1 MIYIALKDRIEKS
14 NVTKI
19 IKELKIK
26 GRVYD
31 QSKPKED
38 SFENLKK
45 SKLVICDL
53 NIENIKD
60 YISLN
65 KTIIVYKKNNAKLSA
80 EDNEIL
86 YDKHVYT
93 YSRKNEL
100 REILSFINKQKTT
113 QKIITIS
120 VLFTIFLISI
130 TSIIAF
136 FQNNITKN
144 SKKNDIAKKEAVT
157 KVEKKNNY
165 KKVDYRYEN
174 IVLYGDSIT
183 DFYNVEKFYGDL
195 PVINSGTSGFQ
206 TKDLLRLVENRVYI
220 YNPTKVFIMIGTND
234 IAFTELT
241 NEEIV
246 ENIKLLIDMI
256 KENRPK
262 TKIYIES
269 IYPVNRNTEGNDIV
283 SSSMVYI
290 RKNERIKEINKMIK
304 EVCKDEKVEYINMY
318 EILSDENGDLK
329 LDYTI
334 DGLHMSENGY
344 KVITKKLMEYIDPS
358 TKEEKVEK
366 K

>member
-1 MIYIALKDRIEKS
+1 MIYLSLKDRIEKN
-14 NVTKI
+14 NVTNI
-19 IKELKIK
+19 IRELKIK
-26 GRVYD
+26 GKIYD
-31 QSKPKED
+31 ESKPEDD

-60 YISLN
+60 YLSMK
-65 KTIIVYKKNNAKLSA
+65 KTVIVYKKNNAKLSDD
-80 EDNEIL
+80 DNNIL

-93 YSRKNEL
+93 FSRKNEL
-100 REILSFINKQKTT
+100 REILSFKIKQKTV
-113 QKIITIS
+113 KRRIIGSILFVTMLLTIIS
-120 VLFTIFLISI
+120 VITFLVPKEKKED
-130 TSIIAF
+130 
-136 FQNNITKN
+136 KN
-144 SKKNDIAKKEAVT
+144 KKVVKIEEKESKKEI
-157 KVEKKNNY
+157 
-165 KKVDYRYEN
+165 DYRYEN

-183 DFYNVEKFYGDL
+183 DFYNVQTFYGDL
-195 PVINSGTSGFQ
+195 PVVNSGTSGFQ
-206 TKDLLRLVENRVYI
+206 TKDLLKLVESRVYV

-234 IAFTELT
+234 IAFTDLT

-246 ENIKLLIDMI
+246 ENIQLLIDMI

-283 SSSMVYI
+283 SASMVNI
-290 RKNERIKEINKMIK
+290 RENTRIRDINKMIK
-304 EVCKDEKVEYINMY
+304 KMCKEEKVGYINMY
-318 EILSDENGDLK
+318 DDLSDENGDLI